1 MDFRLT
7 EPHLSPHQQ
16 TILARLGLVLLTAIV
31 ILATLALVLTRSR
44 KTVPLP
50 PLLPSAGGRRLRA
63 PARICNASTC
73 HLAAKLLKETVGDH
87 DPCDDFYAYVCSGW
101 LRQPSFISAHR
112 HQMALLSGHARS
124 ALHHIAQRSTTP
136 GVLTS
141 AVSAETRA
149 SERRQSVSPA
159 REAVANSKA
168 SSSSSVTM
176 AATLYDECIK
186 AATDHRVDVLVAFL
200 KDAGLGFS
208 EPVINPLTKALEL
221 DLFYNVKTLFNVH
234 RHPTWIREDGRPL
247 VSLGARQDLEE
258 WRHDRDRMIRRRGYD
273 TFVHRHVDVVL
284 SHEHE
289 VNGSGNDSRSVD
301 SVVHHIVA
309 REETVLSL
317 SSAIPEDDPGRY
329 YVIVD
334 LSPISGSF
342 SSTSSSPEAHV
353 IRETAVGHPAVLA
366 YKDFL
371 ETRVP
376 APELAD
382 YVTWEVVRQLGPLA
396 DQQLSYGTVEGKC
409 FDAVYHLMPYP
420 SVLPYMEQLDSAKGW
435 EEAELVFRDVTES
448 LFRFMK
454 RRGFELPFPNSS
466 FVLDLPT
473 AGQLDAFYGELSL
486 HELPQQR
493 QPFLERYLST
503 LSRVRSKEIFSIAH
517 GDTSF
522 TYPMPPSTN
531 WESAGTSRISSYHR
545 RRYRLKGKVSAN
557 GKSRAPLP
565 WLLPPRFGADMP
577 PALNDG
583 GLGIDLAASLVKASH
598 LDHSWLD
605 CLANFEP
612 RADFRGDDFALARLT
627 LVAEVVEEFV
637 DLHSELATPLTLPAL
652 ESLNDEKLFFVGGC
666 IGLCARGDPT
676 AAHKCNVPA
685 RNLAHFATAFECPT
699 GSYMNPQQ
707 RCPYPNRTTSVR

>member
-1 MDFRLT
+1 M
-7 EPHLSPHQQ
+7 
-16 TILARLGLVLLTAIV
+16 
-31 ILATLALVLTRSR
+31 
-44 KTVPLP
+44 
-50 PLLPSAGGRRLRA
+50 
-63 PARICNASTC
+63 
-73 HLAAKLLKETVGDH
+73 
-87 DPCDDFYAYVCSGW
+87 
-101 LRQPSFISAHR
+101 
-112 HQMALLSGHARS
+112 
-124 ALHHIAQRSTTP
+124 
-136 GVLTS
+136 
-141 AVSAETRA
+141 
-149 SERRQSVSPA
+149 
-159 REAVANSKA
+159 
-168 SSSSSVTM
+168 
-176 AATLYDECIK
+176 
-186 AATDHRVDVLVAFL
+186 
-200 KDAGLGFS
+200 
-208 EPVINPLTKALEL
+208 
-221 DLFYNVKTLFNVH
+221 
-234 RHPTWIREDGRPL
+234 
-247 VSLGARQDLEE
+247 
-258 WRHDRDRMIRRRGYD
+258 
-273 TFVHRHVDVVL
+273 
-284 SHEHE
+284 
-289 VNGSGNDSRSVD
+289 
-301 SVVHHIVA
+301 
-309 REETVLSL
+309 
-317 SSAIPEDDPGRY
+317 
-329 YVIVD
+329 
-334 LSPISGSF
+334 
-342 SSTSSSPEAHV
+342 
-353 IRETAVGHPAVLA
+353 LA

-454 RRGFELPFPNSS
+454 RRGFELPFPNTS
-466 FVLDLPT
+466 FILDLPT

-493 QPFLERYLST
+493 QPFLEKYLSM

-522 TYPMPPSTN
+522 TYPMPPPPT
-531 WESAGTSRISSYHR
+531 
-545 RRYRLKGKVSAN
+545 GKAQVSAN

-612 RADFRGDDFALARLT
+612 RADFRGDDFGLARLT

-637 DLHSELATPLTLPAL
+637 DLHSELATPLMLLAL
-652 ESLNDEKLFFVGGC
+652 ESLNDEKLFFVGAC

-685 RNLAHFATAFECPT
+685 RNLPHFATAFECPT
-699 GSYMNPQQ
+699 GSYMNPQK
-707 RCPYPNRTTSVR
+707 RCPYPNRTTSVQ